1 MYAVKFSDIMMKINP
16 IRGKT
21 DRETRG
27 AVMEGKKK
35 ITFDDIARYT
45 NFSKT
50 TISRYFNNPDTLAPE
65 SQRIISEA
73 LVKLDYKENKVARIL
88 ANGQTE
94 FIGII
99 VPEFYHRFFS
109 EVLNQI
115 LSTYET
121 YGYKFL
127 VFVGNRNE
135 ESERRYIQELLS
147 YQIEG
152 MIVLSH
158 TISSEE
164 LSRLQIPIVT
174 IEREDQHVC
183 SVNTDNYTGGYRAA
197 ALLAEHGCDV
207 LIHIN
212 SPTDPRIP
220 AYGRITG
227 FQDCCR
233 ERGIEHDVMFRAV
246 DRSHE
251 GDLAILR
258 EIVGTLEQIY
268 KGKKKGIF
276 LSNDTLAS
284 TLLNLLF
291 RKCGK
296 LPEDYLIVGFDNSP
310 ASREAIV
317 PISTVGQ
324 QVDRLAAEAVRLV
337 VEQIDAR
344 KKGRP
349 MRGRKPVHLVI
360 DPVLIRRE
368 STEGCSA
375 EC

>member
-1 MYAVKFSDIMMKINP
+1 
-16 IRGKT
+16 
-21 DRETRG
+21 
-27 AVMEGKKK
+27 MEQKKK
-35 ITFDDIARYT
+35 ITFDDIAKYT

-50 TISRYFNNPDTLAPE
+50 TISRYFNNPDSLAPE
-65 SQRIISEA
+65 SQRIISDA
-73 LVKLDYKENKVARIL
+73 LEKLDYKENKVARIL

-115 LSTYET
+115 LSTYEA

-164 LSRLQIPIVT
+164 LARLQIPIVT
-174 IEREDQHVC
+174 IEREDRHVC
-183 SVNTDNYTGGYRAA
+183 SVNTDNYTGGYQAA
-197 ALLAEHGCDV
+197 ELLAGCGCDV
-207 LIHIN
+207 LIHVN
-212 SPTDPRIP
+212 SPTDPSIP

-233 ERGIEHDVMFRAV
+233 ERGLRYEVLLRDV

-251 GDLAILR
+251 GDLAILQ
-258 EIVGTLEQIY
+258 EILDTLEKTYAGQ
-268 KGKKKGIF
+268 KKGIF

-284 TLLNLLF
+284 ALLNLLF
-291 RKCGK
+291 RKYGR
-296 LPEDYLIVGFDNSP
+296 LPDDYCIVGFDNSP
-310 ASREAIV
+310 ASRESII

-324 QVDRLAAEAVRLV
+324 QIDRLAYEAMRLV
-337 VEQIDAR
+337 VDQINAR
-344 KKGRP
+344 KEGRP
-349 MRGRKPVHLVI
+349 IHGRKPVHRI
-360 DPVLIRRE
+360 IAPVLIPRE
-368 STEGCSA
+368 STGTR
-375 EC
+375 

>member
-1 MYAVKFSDIMMKINP
+1 
-16 IRGKT
+16 
-21 DRETRG
+21 
-27 AVMEGKKK
+27 MEAKKK

-50 TISRYFNNPDTLAPE
+50 TISRYFNNPDSLAPE

-73 LVKLDYKENKVARIL
+73 LAKLDYKENKVARIL

-99 VPEFYHRFFS
+99 LPEFYHRFFS

-127 VFVGNRNE
+127 VFIGNRNE

-164 LSRLQIPIVT
+164 LSRLSIPIVT
-174 IEREDQHVC
+174 IEREDRQVC
-183 SVNTDNYTGGYRAA
+183 SVNTDNYTGGYQAA
-197 ALLAEHGCDV
+197 ALLADRGCDV
-207 LIHIN
+207 LIHVN
-212 SPTDPRIP
+212 SPTDPSVP

-227 FQDCCR
+227 FRTYC
-233 ERGIEHDVMFRAV
+233 EEHGVRHEVLFRAV
-246 DRSHE
+246 DRSYE
-251 GDLAILR
+251 RDQSILR
-258 EIVGTLEQIY
+258 EIIDTLEQHH
-268 KGKKKGIF
+268 KGEKKGIF

-284 TLLNLLF
+284 AMMNLLF
-291 RKCGK
+291 RRYGR
-296 LPEDYLIVGFDNSP
+296 LPDDYLLVGFDNSP

-324 QVDRLAAEAVRLV
+324 QVDKLAGEAVRLV
-337 VEQIDAR
+337 VEQIAAR
-344 KKGRP
+344 KAGRSHQ
-349 MRGRKPVHLVI
+349 GKKPVHLVI

-368 STEGCSA
+368 STEGAS
-375 EC
+375 

>member
-1 MYAVKFSDIMMKINP
+1 
-16 IRGKT
+16 
-21 DRETRG
+21 
-27 AVMEGKKK
+27 MEQKKK

-50 TISRYFNNPDTLAPE
+50 TISRYFNNPDSLAPE

-73 LVKLDYKENKVARIL
+73 LEKLHYKENKVARIL

-99 VPEFYHRFFS
+99 LPEFYHRFFS
-109 EVLNQI
+109 EVLNQM

-135 ESERRYIQELLS
+135 ESERRYIRELMA

-164 LSRLQIPIVT
+164 LAGLHLPIVT
-174 IEREDQHVC
+174 MEREDRHVC
-183 SVNTDNYTGGYRAA
+183 SVNTDNYTGGRQAA
-197 ALLAEHGCDV
+197 RLLDECGCDV
-207 LIHIN
+207 LFHIN
-212 SPTDPRIP
+212 SPTNPLIP

-227 FQDCCR
+227 FQDYCR
-233 ERGIEHDVMFRAV
+233 EHGLRHELLLRDV

-251 GDLAILR
+251 SDLAILR
-258 EIVGTLEQIY
+258 DLVDTLETEYSGQ
-268 KGKKKGIF
+268 KKGIF

-284 TLLNLLF
+284 ALVNLLF
-291 RKCGK
+291 LKYGR
-296 LPEDYLIVGFDNSP
+296 LPDDYRIVGFDNSP
-310 ASREAIV
+310 ESREAII

-324 QVDRLAAEAVRLV
+324 QVEQLAQEAVALV
-337 VEQIDAR
+337 VDQINAR
-344 KKGRP
+344 KEGQSLH
-349 MRGRKPVHLVI
+349 GRKPLHKVI
-360 DPVLIRRE
+360 DPVLIRRA
-368 STEGCSA
+368 STGDV
-375 EC
+375 